1 MISFNSYQFYNL
13 SLTFQFFFCF
23 KHHLKQDVHLIETI
37 LANYQFFFMVNTKSI
52 TDAWKLLH
60 ESCIYKS
67 MMKSYSGL
75 MDSVTRYSEVL
86 YSGLQCGITRRL
98 PGVAGPLPR
107 SCPPEPATVAQRS
120 PCPHS
125 NPFLSV
131 TETLK
136 VKHTDYYS
144 RTWL

>member
-1 MISFNSYQFYNL
+1 
-13 SLTFQFFFCF
+13 
-23 KHHLKQDVHLIETI
+23 
-37 LANYQFFFMVNTKSI
+37 MVNTKSI

-67 MMKSYSGL
+67 MMKSYS
-75 MDSVTRYSEVL
+75 VTRYSEVL
-86 YSGLQCGITRRL
+86 YSELQCGITRHL

-125 NPFLSV
+125 NPSLSV

-136 VKHTDYYS
+136 VKS
-144 RTWL
+144 LLQ